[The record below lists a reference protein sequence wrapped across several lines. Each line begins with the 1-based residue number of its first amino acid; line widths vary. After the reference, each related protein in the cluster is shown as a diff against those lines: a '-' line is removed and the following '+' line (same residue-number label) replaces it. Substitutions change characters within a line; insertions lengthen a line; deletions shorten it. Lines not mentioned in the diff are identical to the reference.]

1 VGYSQGRFF
10 SVLTPLAC
18 EAYLAD
24 LSATRR
30 ITTVRRAEQILR
42 GFKQIFPDRHIA
54 DLQASDVVAYIRAL
68 PHSNRTKFNH
78 QIRVHAMLRF
88 HGVTIKAD
96 KPRYVVPMP
105 TVYSAGDL
113 ARFFSV
119 CEIRQLAYF
128 RTLLMTG
135 LRMQESKWLEW
146 SDLSN
151 GMVHVRAKPPQFVPK
166 THEERRIPV
175 PPVLMSLL
183 HQMPRRPGTLIFPTA
198 SGRPDLHLL
207 RHCKRIARLAGLDE
221 TKWSLHG
228 FRRTFCTMCL
238 RNGLDVRTVMLLMGH
253 SDIES
258 TLRYWRP
265 VEMEQLRGRMAA
277 IFQ

>member
-1 VGYSQGRFF
+1 LT
-10 SVLTPLAC
+10 VLIPTAC
-18 EAYLAD
+18 EKYLAD

-30 ITTVRRAEQILR
+30 GSTVKRAEQILR
-42 GFKQIFPDRHIA
+42 GFQRTYADRNIA
-54 DLQASDVVAYIRAL
+54 DLRATDVVEYIRSL

-78 QIRVHAMLRF
+78 QIRVAAMLRW
-88 HGVTIKAD
+88 HGVALKAAV
-96 KPRYVVPMP
+96 PRYVVPMP

-119 CEIRQLAYF
+119 CDIRRLAYF
-128 RTLLMTG
+128 RLLLMTG

-146 SDLSN
+146 SDLVN
-151 GMVHVRAKPPQFVPK
+151 GMVLVRAKPPQFLPK

-175 PPVLMSLL
+175 PPPLMSLL
-183 HQMPRRPGTLIFPTA
+183 HQMPRRPGSLIFPTP

-265 VEMEQLRGRMAA
+265 VEMEQLRGKMAT